1 MCKRF
6 LEDVKN
12 VTISDLHA
20 ECILVEIR
28 LRRLKGHPNSNHS
41 VTIEG
46 RFAHTSLHEQVRD
59 PVYWLERHLQV
70 NHHLSLKTRQKWP
83 KNVLSKKLW
92 DMSPAAM
99 SLRFR
104 KRSEQAGYPCKL
116 FSFHSLRAGFICTA
130 IMVAGTDEE
139 KLRGILEHTA
149 YVADWVPFGRA
160 QLTYVRNTSKKIT
173 VCSRLVNPKPGD
185 TVIDLALTSI
195 AAYHSIK
202 LSDPKRTIKEQ
213 FQTFRNAVNDHFN
226 DAMKHL
232 EDGEREIRNQW
243 KKCAKAY
250 IDKNEN
256 LSLRAKRA
264 FTKKKSLLF
273 RALKEN
279 DFHTIRMKIIRQD
292 VVCKLSKSLA
302 NLDNLVDDFVNLSDY
317 PVRRSLDLK
326 GSFPQ
331 EASSNC
337 TSSSNENDLSI
348 QQSDEESQG
357 QSENTEGS
365 ESTNTNSDGE
375 GKQSNQECTS
385 SSSTQSSSSATSS
398 SSSSPSSVEVISDN
412 PYQLPNRLLMNN
424 KNSTSSNA
432 IKVKKKQKK
441 RRFFT
446 KEEDE
451 LLRRC
456 KQQKMRWCDMSLQ
469 FDGRSGQDLKD
480 RWRNLQK
487 KQWRRHP
494 EYSRDEV
501 LHCLKII
508 HDDEDENDAKENNT
522 HAIKVIKDDA
532 NDCSLQRNE
541 SSESEDVDDSE
552 SCSDSSEWK
561 EIKCEDSRE
570 DDEDDRNEEEVC
582 CDNEQMNNDLTISI
596 VDDEDEDLNAA
607 DELIRA
613 SYRNKSDSFTKK
625 KKSLE
630 ELSKK
635 TSSSSVVN
643 CKEKKLKRRSGN

>member
-99 SLRFR
+99 SLR
-104 KRSEQAGYPCKL
+104 
-116 FSFHSLRAGFICTA
+116 AGFICTA

-195 AAYHSIK
+195 AAYH
-202 LSDPKRTIKEQ
+202 T
-213 FQTFRNAVNDHFN
+213 
-226 DAMKHL
+226 
-232 EDGEREIRNQW
+232 
-243 KKCAKAY
+243 
-250 IDKNEN
+250 
-256 LSLRAKRA
+256 
-264 FTKKKSLLF
+264 
-273 RALKEN
+273 
-279 DFHTIRMKIIRQD
+279 
-292 VVCKLSKSLA
+292 